1 MSGPRVVVV
10 GGGYGGAR
18 VAALLDDVADVVL
31 VEPKDAFVHASAALR
46 AAVDPAWEERVFLP
60 YDRLL
65 HRGRIVHQRV
75 ERATPSAVRLADGT
89 TLDADYLVLATGT
102 AYPFPAKFLEAEAR
116 VASARLARMRA
127 GLEQAERV
135 LVVGAGAV
143 GLELVGELLDSYP
156 HLAITVV
163 DQADDA
169 LTTGDYLPELR
180 AAVREQLAARDV
192 TFVLGSRLGYLP
204 GADVG
209 VHEPFVV
216 HTEAGERIE
225 AQMWFRCYGN
235 LPASDYLAG
244 GLAATRNGLG
254 EVRVEPTLA
263 VQGQSTVFAVGDITD
278 VRESKRASAARAH
291 AVVVADNIRSL
302 IAGGTADR
310 THTPEPERIVLPL
323 GRTGGASQLVDESGT
338 RRVLGAEETSRMKG
352 ADLYSTAMAELFEGA
367 ETTPA

>member
-1 MSGPRVVVV
+1 MAAPRVVVV
-10 GGGYGGAR
+10 GAGYGGTR
-18 VAALLDDVADVVL
+18 VATLLDDVADVVL

-46 AAVDPAWEERVFLP
+46 AAVDPVWESRVFFG

-65 HRGRIVHQRV
+65 ARGTVVHQRV
-75 ERATPSAVRLADGT
+75 ERATSSGVRLADGT
-89 TLDADYLVLATGT
+89 ALDADHLVLATGT
-102 AYPFPAKFLEAEAR
+102 SYPFPAKFLESETTVAR
-116 VASARLARMRA
+116 ARLARMRA

-143 GLELVGELLDSYP
+143 GLELVGELLDAYP
-156 HLAITVV
+156 HLRITVV

-169 LTTGDYLPELR
+169 LSTGDYLPELR
-180 AAVREQLAARDV
+180 AEVHAQLDDRV
-192 TFVLGSRLGYLP
+192 EFLLGSRLGYLP
-204 GADVG
+204 PADVG

-216 HTEAGERIE
+216 ETEAGARVE

-244 GLAATRNGLG
+244 DLAGTRNGLG

-263 VQGQSTVFAVGDITD
+263 LTGHPAVWAVGDITD

-291 AVVVADNIRSL
+291 AEVVAANIRAVL
-302 IAGGTADR
+302 EGREPAATYEPA
-310 THTPEPERIVLPL
+310 PERIVLPL
-323 GRTGGASQLVDESGT
+323 GRTGGASQLVGEDGE

-352 ADLYSTAMAELFEGA
+352 ADLYSTAIAELFG
-367 ETTPA
+367 